1 MHVSDKRLKKKIMS
15 LKKKL
20 MYALCGKFEQY
31 QCVKQFFF
39 FYLAYM
45 VSIISSLCA
54 LPDFFLL
61 L

>member
-1 MHVSDKRLKKKIMS
+1 
-15 LKKKL
+15 